1 MADIAALLDS
11 AGLAG
16 LQSGKKGHKGL
27 TQEAGQTGFIAALMS
42 QIAAEGASKGKVAD
56 VGALLAKAAAN
67 GAADSVANSC
77 SNLVANSMG
86 NAAAHGN
93 IDDAPASPSGAAPSI
108 AARHVVSQLA
118 AVPSIVSERQADKAS
133 ADKPLAALVPVM
145 AAELDGDAKQLPAGL
160 GNEAEAEMEQAVQQA
175 APNAADVALLQS
187 VPGNPLAAAI
197 QAASANPAQEAP
209 VSDDEGKTDAL
220 TLPQSKGGDAKSRAF
235 DPGKT
240 GLGQVAVSANAA
252 GDEVSGRQVLPALA
266 SDVSQETTAGEA
278 NPLPVSSGNTATT
291 LLQSGSA
298 ITPPAPETSSVRPF
312 DQALRQVEARVN
324 VAVDAP
330 VRSPAFATEF
340 GEKMVWFAGRQ
351 GQVAEMTLN
360 PPQMGS
366 VEIRLTVAGGEAG
379 AHFFSAN
386 PAVREAIEAALPKLR
401 DLMAQAGINLG
412 EANVRDQSFAQGKG
426 SERSDAALSAM
437 FPGSEAAADSAGFG
451 APRSLGLGLVDLYA

>member
-27 TQEAGQTGFIAALMS
+27 TQEAGQAGFIAALMS
-42 QIAAEGASKGKVAD
+42 QITAEGASKGKVAD
-56 VGALLAKAAAN
+56 VGALLAKAVAN
-67 GAADSVANSC
+67 DAADSVANS
-77 SNLVANSMG
+77 MG
-86 NAAAHGN
+86 SAATHGN
-93 IDDAPASPSGAAPSI
+93 TGDALASPSAAVPSI
-108 AARHVVSQLA
+108 AARHVASQRV
-118 AVPSIVSERQADKAS
+118 AVPSIVTEQQVDKAS
-133 ADKPLAALVPVM
+133 GDKPLAALVPVM
-145 AAELDGDAKQLPAGL
+145 EAELEGDTKELSAGL
-160 GNEAEAEMEQAVQQA
+160 GSKAEAETKQAEQQTTPSA
-175 APNAADVALLQS
+175 AEVALIQS

-197 QAASANPAQEAP
+197 QAASANPAQQVP
-209 VSDDEGKTDAL
+209 VSDDEGKTDAPA
-220 TLPQSKGGDAKSRAF
+220 LPHSRAGDAKSRVF

-240 GLGQVAVSANAA
+240 GLGQVAVTANAA
-252 GDEVSGRQVLPALA
+252 GEEVVDRQVLPTLA
-266 SDVSQETTAGEA
+266 SDIAREATAGDA
-278 NPLPVSSGNTATT
+278 NPLQVPSGNTVGTM
-291 LLQSGSA
+291 LQSGGT
-298 ITPPAPETSSVRPF
+298 ITPASPEASSVRPF

-340 GEKMVWFAGRQ
+340 GEKMVWLAGRQ

-379 AHFFSAN
+379 AQFFSAN

-426 SERSDAALSAM
+426 SEKSESALSAL
-437 FPGSEAAADSAGFG
+437 FPGSEAATESAGFG
-451 APRSLGLGLVDLYA
+451 ASRSMGLGLVDLYA